1 MVFATLHTNN
11 AIQTINRVVDVF
23 PPHQQPQIRTQLSFI
38 LEGILSQQ
46 LIPRIG
52 GGRALATELLI
63 PNHAIRNLI
72 REDKIHQLYSA
83 MQVGQGESGMH
94 TMNQTL
100 ANMVKAGTIAWDD
113 GLARSTDNEEFKRL
127 CPKKGN

>member
-72 REDKIHQLYSA
+72 REDKIHQIQSQ
-83 MQVGQGESGMH
+83 MEMGQKDSGMI
-94 TMNQTL
+94 TMNQSL
-100 ANMVKAGTIAWDD
+100 AELVKGKTVSLEAALGRATNQDE
-113 GLARSTDNEEFKRL
+113 L
-127 CPKKGN
+127 KKLL